1 MKYQV
6 LWSQS
11 AHIELAELWIS
22 AADRSALSAA
32 ADLMD
37 AALALNPLECGES
50 RESDEF
56 RIMFAHPLVVE
67 FQVNPNNRTVIVVG
81 VWRMR

>member
-6 LWSQS
+6 LWSRS

-22 AADRSALSAA
+22 AADRSPLSAA

-37 AALALNPLECGES
+37 AALALNPREFGEL
-50 RESDEF
+50 RESGEF
-56 RIMFAHPLVVE
+56 RIMFPYPLVIE
-67 FQVNPNNRTVIVVG
+67 FQVNPSNRTVIVVG